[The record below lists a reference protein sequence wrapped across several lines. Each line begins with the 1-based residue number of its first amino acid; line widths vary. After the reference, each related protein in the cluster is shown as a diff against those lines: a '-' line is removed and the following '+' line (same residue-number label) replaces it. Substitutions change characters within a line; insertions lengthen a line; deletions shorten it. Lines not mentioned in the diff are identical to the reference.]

1 MELFK
6 IGFLTVRL
14 VDILDVAIV
23 TYLFYKLYQILR
35 GTVATRIVGAVA
47 VIFLL
52 WKIVDVLEMQLLK
65 SILDQFLA
73 VGAIGL
79 IVIFAPEIRR
89 VLLTLVKNTFLDRLS
104 RQLKLA
110 NSIQDYSVDRIVSSV
125 EHLKNGHLGA
135 LLVLTGSDSLEQ
147 IQATGD
153 KIDSEISERMMHS
166 IFLPYS
172 PLHDGAVII
181 DGNRIAA
188 ARCILPLTD
197 NNRLSAELGLRHRSA
212 IGLSE
217 VSDALVIA
225 VSEERN
231 EISVASGGKLT
242 RNVDTFSL
250 EKMILRHYGIS
261 FTGAKGKL

>member
-6 IGFLTVRL
+6 IGFLSIRL
-14 VDILDVAIV
+14 VDLLDVSIV
-23 TYLFYKLYQILR
+23 TYLFYKLYQIIR
-35 GTVATRIVGAVA
+35 GSVATRVVGAIA

-52 WKIVDVLEMQLLK
+52 WKVVDVLDMPLLK

-79 IVIFAPEIRR
+79 IVVFAPEIRR
-89 VLLTLVKNTFLDRLS
+89 VLLILVKNTFLDRIS
-104 RQLKLA
+104 RQLRLGGSVA
-110 NSIQDYSVDRIVSSV
+110 DYSVDKIVSAV
-125 EHLKNGHLGA
+125 EHLKNAHVGA
-135 LLVLTGSDSLEQ
+135 LIVLTGNDSLEQ
-147 IQATGD
+147 IRATGD
-153 KIDSEISERMMHS
+153 KIDSEVSERMIHS

-181 DGNRIAA
+181 DQNRIAA
-188 ARCILPLTD
+188 ARCVLPLTD

-212 IGLSE
+212 MGLSE

-231 EISVASGGKLT
+231 EVSVALGGKLT
-242 RNVDTFSL
+242 RNVDAFSL
-250 EKMILRHYGIS
+250 EKMVLRHYGLTYS
-261 FTGAKGKL
+261 GERR